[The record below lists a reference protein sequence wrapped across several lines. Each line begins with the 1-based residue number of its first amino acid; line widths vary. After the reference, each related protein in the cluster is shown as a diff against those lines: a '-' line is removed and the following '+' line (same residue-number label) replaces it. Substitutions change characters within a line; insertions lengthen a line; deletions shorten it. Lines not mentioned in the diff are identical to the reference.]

1 MICCSGRQ
9 KAAVAKEFVES
20 STAATKIQAK
30 QRGKLARKQ
39 VSEKKKV
46 ENGAATKVQ
55 AIQRGKIARQEMQEQ
70 QRAATK
76 VQAIQ
81 RGKIARQEMQE
92 QQRAATK
99 VQAMQRGKQG
109 KPSPNPSIA
118 GMFYQS
124 AHNH

>member
-76 VQAIQ
+76 VQA
-81 RGKIARQEMQE
+81 
-92 QQRAATK
+92 
-99 VQAMQRGKQG
+99 MQRGKQG